1 MRGFSQPVELE
12 RLLERTRASGGAI
25 SSKAKPDGS
34 TSPYELNISY
44 FDLLNGDTSSEPEDL
59 QTKRFLLS
67 QAIMLAMAGIPG
79 I

>member
-25 SSKAKPDGS
+25 SSKANPDGS
-34 TSPYELNISY
+34 TSSYELNISY